1 MNSHIQKKTFFSL
14 FFLGFLLAFFIRC
27 HNEINT
33 SSILEKINLKDT
45 VTPQTIIKKPGS
57 SYSDTLFIDGPSALF
72 FNPDSIQV
80 EKYKTIVSNN
90 MFESMK
96 HDCYFQQ
103 RNSKIVLK
111 KYWPKIKI
119 IETAKTRYL
128 VFIKS
133 NKTQSYI
140 DLDGKGDICG
150 IFLFNTIKDPQIID
164 MMNVE
169 TELDYYFN
177 H

>member
-1 MNSHIQKKTFFSL
+1 
-14 FFLGFLLAFFIRC
+14 
-27 HNEINT
+27 
-33 SSILEKINLKDT
+33 
-45 VTPQTIIKKPGS
+45 
-57 SYSDTLFIDGPSALF
+57 
-72 FNPDSIQV
+72 
-80 EKYKTIVSNN
+80 